1 MYGDTAVMRKR
12 AGQLL
17 EQGTDVRML
26 ADQLVAQVDSLD
38 WTGRAADTMRA
49 RVHDR
54 AAQLRDAAS
63 SHDTASESLARHLAE
78 VDLLKEAI
86 DAAERRVGSLVTDAV
101 TRVARLEA
109 RQDPDGIPRSPSD
122 EDQALVSFA
131 APPPGHRDWLTVT
144 LPGH

>member
-1 MYGDTAVMRKR
+1 MYGDTTVMRKR
-12 AGQLL
+12 AGQLR

-26 ADQLVAQVDSLD
+26 ADQLMAQVDSLD

-63 SHDTASESLARHLAE
+63 SHDTASESLGRHLAE

-86 DAAERRVGSLVTDAV
+86 DAAEHRVSSLVTDAATQV
-101 TRVARLEA
+101 TRLEA
-109 RQDPDGIPRSPSD
+109 HQDPDGIRRSPSD
-122 EDQALVSFA
+122 EDQALVSFV
-131 APPPGHRDWLTVT
+131 APQPGHRDWLTVT

>member
-1 MYGDTAVMRKR
+1 MYGDTTVMRKR
-12 AGQLL
+12 AGQLR

-26 ADQLVAQVDSLD
+26 ADQLMAQVDSLD

-63 SHDTASESLARHLAE
+63 SHDTASESLGRHLAE

-86 DAAERRVGSLVTDAV
+86 DAAEHRVSSLVSDAA
-101 TRVARLEA
+101 TRITRLEA
-109 RQDPDGIPRSPSD
+109 HQDPDGIRRSPSD
-122 EDQALVSFA
+122 EDQALVSFV
-131 APPPGHRDWLTVT
+131 APQPGHRDWLTVT